1 MKCIFSDFRRALT
14 GRLFLIAIFASMLA
28 LWASIGSQT
37 WYFFDMLQSAGED
50 GDWVDWSY
58 FLQSALTGQLD
69 LLLLPALA
77 ALPFA
82 SEALHAF
89 KSGVFRPV
97 LFRTGK
103 AAYIAGQT
111 LSCMVSGMMVQFF
124 AFAGLVL
131 FISFA
136 SFFAGGGW
144 ISLQALADCL
154 PLLLG
159 RMLCGGGWALTGC
172 ILALVTETSSAAI
185 IAPLCLCYALTMI
198 GTRFFPGAVLL
209 SPMNW
214 PTAPFPALALATGTL
229 LIAACATL
237 HQEVKQHV

>member
-1 MKCIFSDFRRALT
+1 MKCIFSNFRRAIT
-14 GRLFLIAIFASMLA
+14 GHWFLIAIFASMLA

-37 WYFFDMLQSAGED
+37 WDFFDMLRSAGED

-58 FLQSALTGQLD
+58 FLQSSLTGQLG

-82 SEALHAF
+82 SEALHEL

-103 AAYIAGQT
+103 TAYIAGQT
-111 LSCMVSGMMVQFF
+111 LGCMVSGMLVQVF

-144 ISLQALADCL
+144 IAPQTLTDCL

-159 RMLCGGGWALTGC
+159 RMLCGGGWALVGC
-172 ILALVTETSSAAI
+172 ILALVTETSSAAM

-198 GTRFFPGAVLL
+198 GTRFFPDTVLL

-214 PTAPFPALALATGTL
+214 LTAPLPALALATGTL
-229 LIAACATL
+229 LAAAYTTL
-237 HQEVKQHV
+237 HQEVKKHV